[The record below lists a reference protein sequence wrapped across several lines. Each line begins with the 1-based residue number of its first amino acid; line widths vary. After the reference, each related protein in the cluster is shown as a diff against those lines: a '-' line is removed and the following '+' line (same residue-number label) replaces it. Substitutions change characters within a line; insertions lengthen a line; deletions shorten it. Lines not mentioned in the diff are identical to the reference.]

1 MSIGKKYID
10 DYLSF
15 PYYVSKERK
24 DRMRKAAGVLM
35 VIGAFLGMLMFR
47 AIYGFIPGPLGWL
60 PLIWAAFVVAGGFYT
75 FKGKLWKLC
84 LASSIL
90 SCIAISTIPILAW
103 NDVLADA
110 SGEPINI
117 PYAIFI
123 TLVLLT
129 IAILPIISIKLRKTE
144 WES

>member
-1 MSIGKKYID
+1 
-10 DYLSF
+10 
-15 PYYVSKERK
+15 
-24 DRMRKAAGVLM
+24 MRKAAGILM
-35 VIGAFLGMLMFR
+35 VIGAVLGMIILR

-75 FKGKLWKLC
+75 FKGKLWKVC

-90 SCIAISTIPILAW
+90 FCISIGIIPILAW
-103 NDVLADA
+103 SDVLTDA
-110 SGEPINI
+110 SGEAINV
-117 PYAIFI
+117 PYAVFI

-129 IAILPIISIKLRKTE
+129 IAILPIISVKLRKTE